1 VSLFDKFAAQRMLQA
16 SLAEGGGVAP
26 IATPMDA
33 IHSAT
38 SATIGGRRLV
48 LAGTNNYLG
57 LTFDAECRAA
67 AIAAIE
73 ASGTGTTGSR
83 MASGNYAGH
92 RALERAL
99 AEAFGWAS
107 GIVFSTGY
115 QANLG
120 ALSGLA
126 GSDEFLL
133 VDADSHASIHDGCRL
148 SNATTIRFRHNDP
161 EDLDRRLG
169 RLGEDAKRTLVVV
182 ESLYSTRGD
191 PAPLARIV
199 EVKKRHGAW
208 LLVDEAHSFGVFG
221 PRGLGL
227 CEELGL
233 LDEVDFIVGTFSKS
247 LGGVGGFCLSRH
259 ADLELLRM
267 VSRPYIFTASSAP
280 PAIAATHAALRRCSK
295 ATTCA
300 SGCGGTRAGCTTR
313 RSASATA
320 RRRGAGT
327 RGRAAVRIARRS
339 ARPVA
344 RAVRCRRLHQPH
356 DPPGHAG
363 GPEHRA
369 HQPQRGAQRRRPLAH
384 HRRARR
390 SRRRSGLGSGQTARL
405 RARPSST
412 SLTAA
417 ERRAGIRR

>member
-1 VSLFDKFAAQRMLQA
+1 VSLFDKFAAQRTLQA

-33 IHSAT
+33 VHSAT
-38 SATIGGRRLV
+38 SATIDGRRLV

-73 ASGTGTTGSR
+73 SSGTGTTGSR

-99 AEAFGWAS
+99 ADAFGWPS

-126 GSDEFLL
+126 GSGEFLL
-133 VDADSHASIHDGCRL
+133 VDADGHASIHDGCRL

-161 EDLDRRLG
+161 DDLDRRLA
-169 RLGEDAKRTLVVV
+169 RLGADAKRTLIVV

-191 PAPLARIV
+191 RAPLREIV
-199 EVKKRHGAW
+199 EIKKRHGAW

-280 PAIAATHAALRRCSK
+280 PAIAATHAALRRVLEGHALRDRLWKHAHRLHDEAIRLGYRLGAETPGPVVALLFDSREAGLALWQGLFDAGVYTNLMIPP
-295 ATTCA
+295 ATP
-300 SGCGGTRAGCTTR
+300 AGL
-313 RSASATA
+313 SI
-320 RRRGAGT
+320 
-327 RGRAAVRIARRS
+327 VRISLS
-339 ARPVA
+339 AAHSDEDLSRIVA
-344 RAVRCRRLHQPH
+344 ALAAHA
-356 DPPGHAG
+356 DLGAPP
-363 GPEHRA
+363 
-369 HQPQRGAQRRRPLAH
+369 
-384 HRRARR
+384 
-390 SRRRSGLGSGQTARL
+390 ARL
-405 RARPSST
+405 RA
-412 SLTAA
+412 
-417 ERRAGIRR
+417 